1 LQQVGAKSFAN
12 AQPVDPRHFPVPL
25 PRTGRRALV
34 KASHVWV
41 LHKQV
46 ITRIVA
52 AILALLVAFG
62 LYEARDVIGSAGLT
76 AYRFVQGEFAQ
87 AGFGIDAIEIT
98 GQTLT
103 ADKDIIT
110 LLTVGTGNSTL
121 TFDAQKAQARLEW
134 LRAVKSATVRKVYPN
149 RVIVSIVEKVPVARW
164 RIGDTTWLIDDTGK
178 KIGTDISSY
187 TDLPLLIGEGAGDDG
202 VAMVRVL
209 ARHEGLDDQ
218 LAALSRIGD
227 RRWDLIYRNG
237 LRVQLPESGVAQ
249 ALDQLE
255 MYQTDY
261 ALLERDVSVIDLRV
275 PGIVTLKPGEI
286 AAAQIAEAK
295 GGKGKKPAKK
305 PASAPAATAPAA
317 APQAAAPVVPVTR
330 TQ

>member
-1 LQQVGAKSFAN
+1 MQQVGAKSFAN
-12 AQPVDPRHFPVPL
+12 AQPVDPYHFPVPL
-25 PRTGRRALV
+25 LRPSRRALV
-34 KASHVWV
+34 KANHVWV
-41 LHKQV
+41 LHK
-46 ITRIVA
+46 RIILRAFGAV
-52 AILALLVAFG
+52 LALLLAFG
-62 LYEARDVIGSAGLT
+62 VFEARDVVASAGIT
-76 AYRFVQGEFAQ
+76 AFRFVQGEFAQ

-103 ADKDIIT
+103 DDKDIIT

-149 RVIVSIVEKVPVARW
+149 KVIVSIVEKVPVVRW
-164 RIGDTTWLIDDTGK
+164 RVGDTTWLIDDAGK

-187 TDLPLLIGEGAGDDG
+187 TDLPLVIGEGAADDA
-202 VAMVRVL
+202 VAMVRIL
-209 ARHEGLDDQ
+209 SLHEALQNQ

-249 ALDQLE
+249 ALDRLE

-261 ALLERDVSVIDLRV
+261 ALLDRDVTLIDLRV
-275 PGIVTLKPGEI
+275 PGIVTLKPGEL
-286 AAAQIAEAK
+286 AAAELAADKKNNKHTVKGSSDYETPAERKAEA
-295 GGKGKKPAKK
+295 G
-305 PASAPAATAPAA
+305 
-317 APQAAAPVVPVTR
+317 

>member
-1 LQQVGAKSFAN
+1 MQQVGAKSFAN

-25 PRTGRRALV
+25 PHPSRRALV

-41 LHKQV
+41 LHKQI
-46 ITRIVA
+46 ITRVA
-52 AILALLVAFG
+52 GAVLALLLAFG
-62 LYEARDVIGSAGLT
+62 VYEARDVIGSAGLT

-103 ADKDIIT
+103 DDKDIIT

-134 LRAVKSATVRKVYPN
+134 LRAVQSATVRKVYPN

-164 RIGDTTWLIDDTGK
+164 RVGDTTWLIDETGR

-187 TDLPLLIGEGAGDDG
+187 TDLPLVIGEGAADDA
-202 VAMVRVL
+202 VTMVRVL
-209 ARHEGLDDQ
+209 SRHQALQNE

-249 ALDQLE
+249 ALDQLD

-261 ALLERDVSVIDLRV
+261 ALLDRDVMLIDLRV
-275 PGIVTLKPGEI
+275 PGMVTLKPGEI
-286 AAAQIAEAK
+286 AAAQIAES
-295 GGKGKKPAKK
+295 KGKKPAKK
-305 PASAPAATAPAA
+305 LAPTAAATPAKPASAPAAV
-317 APQAAAPVVPVTR
+317 APVVPVTR

>member
-1 LQQVGAKSFAN
+1 MQQVGAKGFAN
-12 AQPVDPRHFPVPL
+12 AQPVDLRHLPVPIS
-25 PRTGRRALV
+25 RSGRRALV

-41 LHKQV
+41 LHKQL
-46 ITRIVA
+46 IVR
-52 AILALLVAFG
+52 AIGAVLALLFIVGVF
-62 LYEARDVIGSAGLT
+62 EARDAIGSAGVT
-76 AYRFVQGEFAQ
+76 VYRFVQGEFAQ

-103 ADKDIIT
+103 DDKDIIT

-134 LRAVKSATVRKVYPN
+134 LRAVESATVRKVYPN

-164 RIGDTTWLIDDTGK
+164 RVGDTTWLIDGAGK

-187 TDLPLLIGEGAGDDG
+187 TDLPLVIGEGAADDA
-202 VAMVRVL
+202 VTMVRVL
-209 ARHEGLDDQ
+209 ARHEQLKEQ

-249 ALDQLE
+249 ALDRLE

-261 ALLERDVSVIDLRV
+261 ALLDRDVTLIDLRV
-275 PGIVTLKPGEI
+275 PGIVTLKPGEL
-286 AAAQIAEAK
+286 AAAELAADKKNNKHTVKGSSDYETPAERKAEA
-295 GGKGKKPAKK
+295 G
-305 PASAPAATAPAA
+305 
-317 APQAAAPVVPVTR
+317 